1 MNGERIRIRGLVQ
14 GVGFRPMVWRV
25 ARALGVYGDV
35 INDGEGVLINA
46 WAGPQALDLLCQR
59 IAAECPPL
67 ARIDSLERQATQAPP
82 PAEKSFEI
90 RASQATAVHTG
101 IIADAATCTT
111 CC

>member
-1 MNGERIRIRGLVQ
+1 MTGIVQ

-25 ARALGVYGDV
+25 ARAVGVYGDV

-67 ARIDSLERQATQAPP
+67 ARIDAAAGESLEVDIRGRRMPVRVVSPP
-82 PAEKSFEI
+82 CVRHGKVRI
-90 RASQATAVHTG
+90 
-101 IIADAATCTT
+101 
-111 CC
+111 